1 MSKVNLVVDG
11 HVFNETQSIYLMR
24 SIAKA
29 AKLNNLDDVQEYLK
43 GFKVEER
50 STGYAELDEFVLRN
64 PDRYGLN
71 FAIMKNL

>member
-1 MSKVNLVVDG
+1 MNLVVDG
-11 HVFNETQSIYLMR
+11 HSFNKEQSVYLMR

-50 STGYAELDEFVLRN
+50 STGYPGLDNAFILMN
-64 PDRYGLN
+64 PNGHGPN
-71 FAIMKNL
+71 FAVRKL